1 MVMARSWT
9 NCPAGSAA
17 TRSAQTTTPIAGRC
31 EIVFSSEHCGAPNRT
46 ILEFSSQNSCQPCH
60 RQRSLLE
67 DLRHSSDKPPTEP
80 NACQREGL
88 FCFRHRWC
96 YNIAMQRTLEWIKNQ
111 NFQGFG
117 CSECNWKFKPVGALV
132 GDSLDEMKRN
142 YLAIVK
148 ESLLPMLCQPQK
160 FHWSNRA
167 GEKNRAT
174 CSYFRSSSRGRYTG
188 NDIRPSS
195 CFLRHSQTLFRA
207 RNARG

>member
-142 YLAIVK
+142 YLAQCKREFAAHACV
-148 ESLLPMLCQPQK
+148 
-160 FHWSNRA
+160 NR
-167 GEKNRAT
+167 
-174 CSYFRSSSRGRYTG
+174 RSSIGRIAQAKRTELLALIFALPVVAA
-188 NDIRPSS
+188 IRAMI
-195 CFLRHSQTLFRA
+195 FDLLEFSQAFPDAL
-207 RNARG
+207 